1 MVQINRYR
9 RGILLLSILFPLLF
23 MPLLLVPTAY
33 ADGGA
38 PNLAYIS
45 GTAHGI
51 STIDVAQQ
59 KVTQTISV
67 ASQSRAILLNVDARF
82 LYITEPEKGQ
92 VAVVAAKTGETF
104 CTANVAGQPSLL
116 ALDATTGTLYAAG
129 NGAASV
135 IAIDPSDCSIKHV
148 FQTDGN
154 VYGVA
159 IAAVGSSIG
168 GNTGDQLWVAANVLQ
183 AFDTLTFQQI
193 SSVPIP
199 GGPQYVSIPAGATIY
214 ITTHDGTVVAVD
226 LSSHTVIPL
235 VSGGTYG
242 PMDYDA
248 TTGEVYVPD
257 EKNDQLVVLA
267 PVNAG
272 FTPLHEPSRI
282 LHLGVAPQSI
292 AITSDGQLGFA
303 ALQGGNVVMIDVPGK
318 QVVNTIFVG
327 GNPQFVITG
336 LYPPV
341 LGTTPQQASV
351 YSTVLNIVAYIFV
364 IGLFIVPIVLFHRY
378 AKVANANKN
387 TPDNEKEDND
397 AEEA

>member
-1 MVQINRYR
+1 MVQINKYH
-9 RGILLLSILFPLLF
+9 RGILLVSILFPLLLL
-23 MPLLLVPTAY
+23 PLLIAPVAH

-59 KVTQTISV
+59 KITQTISV
-67 ASQSRAILLNVDARF
+67 ATHPRTILLSIDARF
-82 LYITEPEKGQ
+82 LYVTEPEKEQ

-116 ALDATTGTLYAAG
+116 ALDATTSTLYVAG

-135 IAIDPSDCSIKHV
+135 TAIDPSNCSMKHI

-154 VYGVA
+154 VNGLAV
-159 IAAVGSSIG
+159 AAVGSSIG
-168 GNTGDQLWVAANVLQ
+168 GNTGDQLWVAANALQ
-183 AFDTLTFQQI
+183 AFDTQTFQQI
-193 SSVPIP
+193 SAVPIP

-214 ITTHDGTVVAVD
+214 VTTHDGTVVAVD
-226 LSSHTVIPL
+226 LSSRKVISL
-235 VSGGTYG
+235 ISGGIYG

-257 EKNDQLVVLA
+257 EKNNQLVVLA

-272 FTPLHEPSRI
+272 FTPPHEPSRI

-303 ALQGGNVVMIDVPGK
+303 ALQGGNVAMIDVPGK

-341 LGTTPQQASV
+341 LGTTPQQASI
-351 YSTVLNIVAYIFV
+351 YGTILNIVAYVFV
-364 IGLFIVPIVLFHRY
+364 IGLFIVPIVLFRRY
-378 AKVANANKN
+378 AKVANAHK
-387 TPDNEKEDND
+387 KEDND
-397 AEEA
+397 EKEG